1 MDDHGRFERL
11 YQGYAGAVLTF
22 ARRRTSPNE
31 AEDVVA
37 EVFLAAWRRLEEVPG
52 DPLPWL
58 LGIARGVLSNRR
70 RGAERSAALIARL
83 REVEPAVT
91 AGDEV
96 WKPDGRVLQA
106 VRTLAPSD
114 QELLLLVAWEQLNRR
129 QIAEVLGTSA
139 GTVAVR
145 LHRARRRLTRA
156 LHARP
161 PARTHETAEPE
172 EVVR

>member
-1 MDDHGRFERL
+1 MDDHARFERL
-11 YQGYAGAVLTF
+11 YQGHAGAVLTF
-22 ARRRTSPNE
+22 ARRRTSANE

-70 RGAERSAALIARL
+70 RGAERSSALIARL
-83 REVEPAVT
+83 RDVEPTVPVR
-91 AGDEV
+91 DEART
-96 WKPDGRVLQA
+96 PDGRVLQA
-106 VRTLAPSD
+106 LRTLTPAD

-129 QIAEVLGTSA
+129 QVAQVLGTSA

-145 LHRARRRLTRA
+145 LHRARGRPARA
-156 LHARP
+156 LDARP
-161 PARTHETAEPE
+161 ARSHEAIEPE